1 MSDAYKNA
9 KAQVAD
15 SANDIMKD
23 SKELLSGISGEFVE
37 GFRDI
42 VNEYP
47 IYAVGIALG
56 LGYLFGRSRSYRR

>member
-1 MSDAYKNA
+1 VTPTKMQKRRSRIAR
-9 KAQVAD
+9 
-15 SANDIMKD
+15 NDIMKD
-23 SKELLSGISGEFVE
+23 SKELLSGVSGEYVE

-56 LGYLFGRSRSYRR
+56 LGYLFGRSRSHRR